1 MKTTEKQMKQS
12 KTMERVMLGV
22 VTLGATMIS
31 VMPTYAATNTYA
43 EAGAKW
49 LLDGVYWIVIVSG
62 LFGVG
67 KSAIQRNL
75 TGAIGIFIATAL
87 VAVVC
92 KNPDI
97 MVSLGNVLKGVL
109 GI

>member
-1 MKTTEKQMKQS
+1 MKTTEKQIKLS

-22 VTLGATMIS
+22 MTLGAMMMS
-31 VMPTYAATNTYA
+31 VMPAHASTNTYA
-43 EAGAKW
+43 EAGARW
-49 LLDGVYWIVIVSG
+49 LLDGVYWILIVSG

-67 KSAIQRNL
+67 KSVIQRNL

-87 VAVVC
+87 LAVVC
-92 KNPDI
+92 KNPEI
-97 MVSLGNVLKGVL
+97 LVSLGNVLKGIL